1 MVMDFF
7 FLFAKNM
14 GENIGKNLSGKF
26 NHKLRNNSKQSATDA
41 LITASKEQL
50 KKQQEQLV
58 I

>member
-1 MVMDFF
+1 
-7 FLFAKNM
+7 M

-26 NHKLRNNSKQSATDA
+26 NHKLRNHSKQSATDA